1 MSPDQINSHE
11 PTAGKR
17 DPNDQEI
24 AEGRQIGTNTSEAQ
38 ERYRKEGM
46 IKV

>member
-24 AEGRQIGTNTSEAQ
+24 VEGRQTGTTHQKHKKYIEKKA
-38 ERYRKEGM
+38 
-46 IKV
+46 